1 MQEHRHYQIDNA
13 HQVSL
18 LHIVLKGIAAVL
30 FMVAFYSITSAQNY
44 TFTGAEDDRF
54 ENPANWTPAY
64 PGAQIAAGAV
74 VFVEGNA
81 RLNETLILD
90 GTLHIAVGS
99 MLKAEDK
106 AIIIMRSGKLTNDGE
121 LFAASLRNHGTLNN
135 NFSATLAL
143 GHYVSYAGSAT
154 SNLMNAE
161 MLVNGNLVNG
171 GTFNNYSTCI
181 VESKLENTAAFYQM
195 QGSDLQVNGAKP
207 AAFSYND

>member
-1 MQEHRHYQIDNA
+1 MQENRHYQIDNA
-13 HQVSL
+13 HQVSF

-44 TFTGAEDDRF
+44 TFTNAEDERF

-81 RLNETLILD
+81 VVKETLILD
-90 GTLHIAVGS
+90 GALHIALGS
-99 MLKAEDK
+99 TLEAGTN
-106 AIIIMRSGKLTNDGE
+106 AVIIMRTGKLANDGE

-135 NFSATLAL
+135 NFSATMQL

-161 MLVNGNLVNG
+161 MRIDGNLVNG
-171 GTFNNYSTCI
+171 GIFNNYSTCI
-181 VESKLENTAAFYQM
+181 VESKLENTADFYQM
-195 QGSDLQVNGAKP
+195 QGSDLRVNGARP